1 MIKGLITAIRT
12 LTIIPVPGNE
22 DKEMSLALPWFPLA
36 GLLLGIILYFAVL
49 VWKRLPFPQWPAG
62 CAILL
67 LILDVLVT
75 RGLHLDGMADW
86 VDSMGGFGRE
96 KRLAIM
102 KDVSMG
108 AFGALALIL
117 AMMTRWVLFIRLLS
131 SGTFLWIMA
140 IMSISRSMLVE
151 LMTTMP
157 YARSGDGMAR
167 PFMDK
172 AGKRHR
178 LLSYIITLIL
188 CLMFGPIGIGLFLL
202 AWVIA
207 VILRIYFRRQFNG
220 ITGDLLGAAN
230 VIIEIILLTACALPG
245 DYISGYAGW
254 GWHCKFLRRQV
265 WDSS

>member
-1 MIKGLITAIRT
+1 VIKGFITAICT
-12 LTIIPVPGNE
+12 LTVIPVPGNE

-49 VWKRLPFPQWPAG
+49 IWKILPFPHWPAG
-62 CAILL
+62 CGMLL
-67 LILDVLVT
+67 LILDVLLT
-75 RGLHLDGMADW
+75 RGLHLDGLADW
-86 VDSMGGFGRE
+86 ADSFGGFGKG

-117 AMMTRWVLFIRLLS
+117 TMMTRWVLFVRLLS

-140 IMSISRSMLVE
+140 IMVISRSMLVE

-157 YARSGDGMAR
+157 YARSSDGMAR

-178 LLSYIITLIL
+178 LLSHMITLVL
-188 CLMFGPIGIGLFLL
+188 CLMFGPIGMGLFLL

-207 VILRIYFRRQFNG
+207 IILRIYFRRQFNG
-220 ITGDLLGAAN
+220 ITGDILGAAN
-230 VIIEIILLTACALPG
+230 VIIEIVLLTACAVPG
-245 DYISGYAGW
+245 NYISGYAGW
-254 GWHCKFLRRQV
+254 IWVF
-265 WDSS
+265 